1 MTTQQQFE
9 RELERQTALHI
20 TTQRHVEREL
30 ERQTAHLDE
39 LFELSPDA
47 VVLTALNPPRTI
59 RVNKEFTRIFGYTSE
74 EAVGRRL
81 RELIVPEGQEPA
93 NLTRN
98 PALLQGKKVE
108 QEVIR
113 RRKDGTL
120 FHAQVTAARVRLHG
134 FEDGAYVIYRDI
146 SERKRAELLLAGEKR
161 LLEMV
166 ASGVP
171 LLTVLDSLCRFFE
184 EIATD
189 CTCSVILVDPTGTY
203 LLQGASP
210 SLPPKFTESI
220 DGRPVSVDNGPCAM
234 AACLNE
240 QVISADIA
248 KETRWGAYR
257 WPELALSFG
266 FRACWSTPITSSS
279 GKVVGTFG
287 LHYDKPASPTS
298 LHQNLIEQFTHLA
311 SIAIERAQSDAAL
324 KRSEAFLAQGQHL
337 SHTGSFSWRAATKE
351 LVWSDEVYCIYG
363 LDPAVP
369 LTTKLIR
376 SRIHPEDLPFMREQ
390 AARTRTGDVL
400 DYDYEHRLQMPDGS
414 IKYLRTVA
422 RGTRNQDGSLEYIG
436 AVQDVTE
443 RRLSEQALGKL
454 RAELAHV
461 ARVTSMSALTASIAH
476 EVNQPLSGII
486 TNASTCLRMLAADPP
501 NVDGARETARRIIRD
516 GNRASDVI
524 TRLRALF
531 VKKDPT
537 TEPVDLNEATR
548 EVIALSLNE
557 LERGRVV
564 LRAEF
569 AEDLRPVIGDRVQLQ
584 QVMINLLL
592 NALDAMSEVDDRPRQ
607 LVIRTESDEGDR
619 VRLTVQDV
627 GTGIDSQRVE
637 RLFDPFYTTKTGGMG
652 IGLSVSRSIIESH
665 HGRLWAAPNDGP
677 GATFSF
683 SLPCRAEVAAGGY
696 GVTRQGT
703 MAGPSHAIGPA

>member
-1 MTTQQQFE
+1 MTTQRQV
-9 RELERQTALHI
+9 EL
-20 TTQRHVEREL
+20 EL

-47 VVLTALNPPRTI
+47 VVLTDLSHPRTI

-74 EAVGRRL
+74 EAIGRRL
-81 RELIVPEGQEPA
+81 RDLIVPEGQEPA

-98 PALLQGKKVE
+98 PALLEGKKVE
-108 QEVIR
+108 QEVV
-113 RRKDGTL
+113 RKRKNGAL
-120 FHAQVTAARVRLHG
+120 FYAQVTAARVRLHG
-134 FEDGAYVIYRDI
+134 FEDAAYVIYRDI
-146 SERKRAELLLAGEKR
+146 SERKSAELLLAGEKR

-171 LLTVLDSLCRFFE
+171 LTVVLLALCRFFE

-189 CTCSVILVDPTGTY
+189 CTCSVILVDPSGTY
-203 LLQGASP
+203 LMQGASP
-210 SLPPKFTESI
+210 SLPAKFTESI
-220 DGRPVSVDNGPCAM
+220 DGRLVSVDNGPCAM

-240 QVISADIA
+240 QVISADIT

-257 WPELALSFG
+257 WCELALSYG
-266 FRACWSTPITSSS
+266 FRACWSTPITSTS

-287 LHYDKPASPTS
+287 LHYDKPASPTP

-311 SIAIERAQSDAAL
+311 SIAIERARSDAAL
-324 KRSEAFLAQGQHL
+324 KRSEAFLAQAQHL

-351 LVWSDEVYCIYG
+351 LVWSDEVYRIYE
-363 LDPAVP
+363 LDPTVP

-376 SRIHPEDLPFMREQ
+376 SRIHPEEIPFMREQ
-390 AARTRTGDVL
+390 AARARAGDVL

-443 RRLSEQALGKL
+443 RRLSEQALGKV

-461 ARVTSMSALTASIAH
+461 ARVTSMGALTASIAH
-476 EVNQPLSGII
+476 EVSQPLSGII

-501 NVDGARETARRIIRD
+501 NVDGARETARRTIRD

-531 VKKDPT
+531 VKKEPT

-548 EVIALSLNE
+548 EVMALSLNE
-557 LERGRVV
+557 LQRGRVV
-564 LRAEF
+564 LRPEF
-569 AEDLRPVIGDRVQLQ
+569 ADDLRPVIGDRVQLQ

-592 NALDAMSEVDDRPRQ
+592 NASDAMSEVDDRPRQ
-607 LVIRTESDEGDR
+607 LVIRTQSDEGDR

-627 GTGIDSQRVE
+627 GIGIDPQGIE
-637 RLFDPFYTTKTGGMG
+637 RLFDPFYTTKSGGMG
-652 IGLSVSRSIIESH
+652 IGLSISRSIIESH
-665 HGRLWAAPNDGP
+665 HGRLWAAPNEGP

-683 SLPCRAEVAAGGY
+683 SLPCTAEVAAEGHGFTRP
-696 GVTRQGT
+696 GTVTAPNAEFG
-703 MAGPSHAIGPA
+703 HA